1 MSDSSGEGK
10 RRFWQWLTIVGFVAS
25 VCFGLVSYFNAPAA
39 LVLRSG
45 RPLPD
50 VVVTTYEG
58 RESTLEAEAAGFG
71 QILIVTPSC
80 DECTDHII
88 ELVTSAEAEAGG
100 TDKGLEEVL
109 FLVIRTDLMPR
120 AGFMPA
126 FQRARQLGAYA
137 VIISLEEAPK
147 LGISELPVVVE
158 LDAEGL
164 IVSVSYPQDLR

>member
-25 VCFGLVSYFNAPAA
+25 VCFGLVSYLNAPAA
-39 LVLRSG
+39 SILRPG

-58 RESTLEAEAAGFG
+58 RESTLEAEAAGYS
-71 QILIVTPSC
+71 QVLIVTPSC
-80 DECTDHII
+80 DKCDDQMI
-88 ELVTSAEAEAGG
+88 ELVASAEAEAGG
-100 TDKGLEEVL
+100 MEKGLEKVL
-109 FLVIRTDLMPR
+109 ILVIRTDLMPR

-158 LDAEGL
+158 LGAEGL
-164 IVSVSYPQDLR
+164 IVSVSYPRDQR